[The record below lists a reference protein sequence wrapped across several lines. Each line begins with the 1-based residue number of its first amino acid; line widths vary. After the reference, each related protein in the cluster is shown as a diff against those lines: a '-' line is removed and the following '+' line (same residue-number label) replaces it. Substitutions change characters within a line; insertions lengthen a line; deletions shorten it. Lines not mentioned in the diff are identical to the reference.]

1 MRNSDPEP
9 GEAWR
14 PQVTAL
20 LQERGA
26 LHGDWLPPALE
37 PVARSW
43 QRSLSAGLRTQAR
56 SEVAHL
62 SAFELARATERQHE
76 LIACARPVMAFLHGQ
91 TRDTRSIVMLADGGG
106 LLLQALGDTSF
117 MNRAASVALQPGAV
131 WHEQHRGTNAIGT
144 ALAEQAPV
152 VVHGGEHF
160 LDCNSFLTCAA
171 APLMGPDGRLM
182 GVLDMSGECGQRVP
196 QAMAL
201 VRQAAQMIESS
212 LFASRHARHWR
223 VHLHPL
229 LVGLGSAAE
238 AMLAVDAQGTVVGA
252 NANALPLLAL
262 GPQHIGQLPLQQ
274 VLHIGLQEL
283 CTRSGGALQPLRIDM
298 APASPSGQM
307 YAWVEEPAAAPR
319 PVPAAQPPRLPAAG
333 RADALAALDTG
344 DARWRQLLAT
354 ARRVMGQA
362 LPLLLHGE
370 SGTGKEVLARAIH
383 RAGPRAGGPFV
394 AVNCAALPE
403 GLIEAEL
410 FGYAP
415 GAYTGA
421 DRRGAPGRI
430 RQAHGGTL
438 LLDEIGDMPLPLQ
451 ARLLRVLQEREVTP
465 LGATASAPVDFDLIC
480 ASHRHLPD
488 EVAAGRF
495 RADLY
500 WRVNGLTLLLPPL
513 RERTDLPA
521 IAQALLA
528 KLAPG
533 RPLALSA
540 QALATLAAQ
549 SWPGN
554 IRQLDNVLRAAVALL
569 EPDALEIGPA
579 QLPTLAGAHA
589 PWAMAQAQSPSPLQT
604 TAQPAPA
611 AVQPWSRQR
620 QAAARQAVE
629 AAQGNH
635 ALAAR
640 TLGIGRSTLY
650 RWLRAQD

>member
-1 MRNSDPEP
+1 M
-9 GEAWR
+9 
-14 PQVTAL
+14 
-20 LQERGA
+20 
-26 LHGDWLPPALE
+26 
-37 PVARSW
+37 
-43 QRSLSAGLRTQAR
+43 
-56 SEVAHL
+56 
-62 SAFELARATERQHE
+62 
-76 LIACARPVMAFLHGQ
+76 
-91 TRDTRSIVMLADGGG
+91 
-106 LLLQALGDTSF
+106 
-117 MNRAASVALQPGAV
+117 ALQPGAV

-152 VVHGGEHF
+152 AIHGGEHF

-171 APLMGPDGRLM
+171 APLMGPDGRLV
-182 GVLDMSGECGQRVP
+182 GVLDMSGERGQRVP

-201 VRQAAQMIESS
+201 VRQAAQMIEAS
-212 LFASRHARHWR
+212 LFTSRHARHWR

-229 LVGLGSAAE
+229 LAGLGSAAE
-238 AMLAVDAQGTVVGA
+238 AVLAVDAQGTVVGA

-262 GPQHIGQLPLQQ
+262 GPQHIGRVPLQQ
-274 VLHIGLQEL
+274 VLPLGLDEL
-283 CTRSGGALQPLRIDM
+283 CRRSGGALQPVRLDA
-298 APASPSGQM
+298 APANPSGQI
-307 YAWVEEPAAAPR
+307 YAWVEEPAPTAPR
-319 PVPAAQPPRLPAAG
+319 PVAATPPQRLPNASA
-333 RADALAALDTG
+333 ADALAALDTG
-344 DARWRQLLAT
+344 DACWRQTLHT

-383 RAGPRAGGPFV
+383 QAGPRAGGPFV

-465 LGATASAPVDFDLIC
+465 LGGGTAAPVDFALIC

-500 WRVNGLTLLLPPL
+500 WRVNGLTLALPPL
-513 RERTDLPA
+513 RERSDLPA
-521 IAQALLA
+521 LAQALLA
-528 KLAPG
+528 RLAPG
-533 RPLALSA
+533 TPVRLSDAALAALSA
-540 QALATLAAQ
+540 QP
-549 SWPGN
+549 WPGN
-554 IRQLDNVLRAAVALL
+554 IRQLENVLRAALALR
-569 EPDALEIGPA
+569 EPDSGDIELAHLPALGDGA
-579 QLPTLAGAHA
+579 VHPTD
-589 PWAMAQAQSPSPLQT
+589 W
-604 TAQPAPA
+604 PAPA
-611 AVQPWSRQR
+611 PTAALAAAPAAAGAPAPEIPPGTRPWVRQR
-620 QAAARQAVE
+620 QSAARQAID

-635 ALAAR
+635 SLAAR
-640 TLGIGRSTLY
+640 QLGIGRSTLY
-650 RWLRAQD
+650 RWLRGPD